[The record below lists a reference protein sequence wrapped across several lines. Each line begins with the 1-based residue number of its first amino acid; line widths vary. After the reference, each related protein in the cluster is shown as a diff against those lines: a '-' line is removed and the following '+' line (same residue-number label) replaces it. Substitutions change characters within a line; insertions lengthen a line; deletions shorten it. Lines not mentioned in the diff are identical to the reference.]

1 MWQTRRRI
9 AALLQTAAI
18 VGLPFVT
25 IGGESAFRFD
35 IPGMR
40 LYLFGSV
47 LWIDEFYLVLAGT
60 LFLLLLGIGV
70 TVIFG
75 RIWCGW
81 LCPQTVI
88 PELAA
93 WIADRLPGRRRLRSA
108 GGVLLPLTALVSFSL
123 LLYFLPPEEAFR
135 ALFRSKIVTGF
146 FLVQW
151 GVLYAMLGPIGPR
164 FCRTVCPYSML
175 QNGLFDEETLVIEFD
190 RERAGTCM
198 RCDLCRYVCPVK
210 IDIKE
215 GLTRE
220 CIACAE
226 CIDACR
232 LMTAP
237 RGIEPF
243 IAYRGTTFRGK
254 AIWWTGVSSAACLAF
269 LLLMARQPGVS
280 FSVQWIGK
288 RPDAG
293 GNLYRYQVRNR
304 GREPLS
310 LVLDVDGHFELL
322 GNREI
327 RVAPRS
333 RVTGNVMIRR
343 EEGEGGTVLFEVAGP
358 GVMLRDRAGIP

>member
-1 MWQTRRRI
+1 MWQKRRRI
-9 AALLQTAAI
+9 AALLQAAAI
-18 VGLPFVT
+18 LALPFVT

-60 LFLLLLGIGV
+60 LFLLLLGIGI

-81 LCPQTVI
+81 LCPQTVL

-93 WIADRLPGRRRLRSA
+93 WIADRLPGRIRRWSA
-108 GGVLLPLTALVSFSL
+108 RAVLLPLTAVVSFSL
-123 LLYFLPPEEAFR
+123 ILYFLPPEEAFR
-135 ALFRSKIVTGF
+135 SLFRSKIVTGF

-151 GVLYAMLGPIGPR
+151 GILYVMLGPIGPR

-175 QNGLFDEETLVIEFD
+175 QNALFDGETLVIGFD
-190 RERAGTCM
+190 GERAAECM
-198 RCDLCRYVCPVK
+198 RCDLCFYVCPVE
-210 IDIKE
+210 IDIKK

-232 LMTAP
+232 LMTTP
-237 RGIEPF
+237 RDIEPF
-243 IAYRGTTFRGK
+243 IAYRGRVKRGK
-254 AIWWTGVSSAACLAF
+254 AFWWAGVSAAACLAF
-269 LLLMARQPGVS
+269 LLLMAGQAAVS
-280 FSVQWIGK
+280 FSVQWVGMQ
-288 RPDAG
+288 PDAG
-293 GNLYRYQVRNR
+293 GTRYRYQIRNR
-304 GREPLS
+304 GTTPLS
-310 LVLDVDGHFELL
+310 LVLGVDDRFEFL
-322 GNREI
+322 GEREI

-333 RVTGNVMIRR
+333 RSTGEVTIRG
-343 EEGEGGTVLFEVAGP
+343 EEGGTVLFEVAGP
-358 GVMLRDRAGIP
+358 GVRLRDRAGFP

>member
-1 MWQTRRRI
+1 MWQKRRRI
-9 AALLQTAAI
+9 AALIQALAI
-18 VGLPFVT
+18 LGLPFVT

-40 LYLFGSV
+40 LHLFGSV
-47 LWIDEFYLVLAGT
+47 LWIDEFHIVLAGT

-93 WIADRLPGRRRLRSA
+93 WIADRLPGRRRWGA
-108 GGVLLPLTALVSFSL
+108 KAVLFPLTAVVSFSL
-123 LLYFLPPEEAFR
+123 ILYFLPPGEALR
-135 ALFRSKIVTGF
+135 ALFRSRVVAGF

-151 GVLYAMLGPIGPR
+151 AVLYAMLGPVGPR

-175 QNGLFDEETLVIEFD
+175 QNALFDRDTLVIGFDEE
-190 RERAGTCM
+190 RAKECM
-198 RCDLCRYVCPVK
+198 RCNLCRYVCPVE

-220 CIACAE
+220 CTACAE

-232 LMTAP
+232 LMTGE

-243 IAYRGTTFRGK
+243 IAYRGTVLRGK
-254 AIWWTGVSSAACLAF
+254 ALLWAGVSAAACLAF
-269 LLLMARQPGVS
+269 VLLLARQQKVS
-280 FSVQWIGK
+280 FSVQWVGK
-288 RPDAG
+288 EASANMNR
-293 GNLYRYQVRNR
+293 YRYQLRNR
-304 GREPLS
+304 GEDPLS
-310 LVLDVDGHFELL
+310 LTLGADGHSEIL
-322 GNREI
+322 GKREI

-333 RVTGNVMIRR
+333 RSVGEVRIRR
-343 EEGEGGTVLFEVAGP
+343 EDDGGGSVLFEVTGP
-358 GVMLRDRAGIP
+358 GVTLRERSGFP

>member
-1 MWQTRRRI
+1 VLFQ
-9 AALLQTAAI
+9 AAAI
-18 VGLPFVT
+18 LALPFVT

-47 LWIDEFYLVLAGT
+47 LWIDEFHLVLAGT
-60 LFLLLLGIGV
+60 LFLLLLGVGV

-93 WIADRLPGRRRLRSA
+93 WIADRLPGKRRRWSA
-108 GGVLLPLTALVSFSL
+108 RAVLLPLTAVVSFSL
-123 LLYFLPPEEAFR
+123 ILFFLPPGEAFR
-135 ALFRSKIVTGF
+135 SLFRSKIVTGF

-151 GVLYAMLGPIGPR
+151 GVIYFMLGPVGPL

-175 QNGLFDEETLVIEFD
+175 QNALFDGDTLVIDFD
-190 RERAGTCM
+190 RSRTRECL
-198 RCDLCRYVCPVK
+198 RCDLCRYVCPVE

-220 CIACAE
+220 CTACAE

-232 LMTAP
+232 LMTTP
-237 RGIEPF
+237 RDIEPF
-243 IAYRGTTFRGK
+243 IAYRGRVNRGK
-254 AIWWTGVSSAACLAF
+254 TAWWAGVSASACLAF

-280 FSVQWIGK
+280 FNVQWVGK

-293 GNLYRYQVRNR
+293 ENRYRYQVRNR
-304 GREPLS
+304 GATPLS
-310 LVLDVDGHFELL
+310 LVLGVDNRFELF
-322 GNREI
+322 GSREI

-333 RVTGNVMIRR
+333 RSTGEVMIRGEE
-343 EEGEGGTVLFEVAGP
+343 EEGKTVLFEIAGP
-358 GVMLRDRAGIP
+358 GVTLRDRAGFP

>member
-1 MWQTRRRI
+1 MWQKRRRI
-9 AALLQTAAI
+9 AALLQAAAI
-18 VGLPFVT
+18 LGLPFVT

-47 LWIDEFYLVLAGT
+47 LWIEEFSLVLAGT

-93 WIADRLPGRRRLRSA
+93 WIADRLPGNRRRWGART
-108 GGVLLPLTALVSFSL
+108 VLLPLTAVVSFSL
-123 LLYFLPPEEAFR
+123 LLYFLPPGEAFR

-151 GVLYAMLGPIGPR
+151 AVLYVMLGPVGPL

-175 QNGLFDEETLVIEFD
+175 QNALFDRDTLVIEFD
-190 RERAGTCM
+190 RKREEECM
-198 RCDLCRYVCPVK
+198 RCDLCRYVCPVE

-220 CIACAE
+220 CTACAE

-232 LMTAP
+232 LMTFP

-243 IAYRGTTFRGK
+243 ISYRGTVIRGK
-254 AIWWTGVSSAACLAF
+254 ALLWGGVSAAACLAF
-269 LLLMARQPGVS
+269 LLLLARQPGVS
-280 FSVQWIGK
+280 FSVQWVGK
-288 RPDAG
+288 PAEAG
-293 GNLYRYQVRNR
+293 VNRYRYQVRNR
-304 GREPLS
+304 GKGPLS
-310 LVLDVDGHFELL
+310 LTLGVDGRFEIL
-322 GNREI
+322 GEREI

-333 RVTGNVMIRR
+333 RSAGDVMIRG
-343 EEGEGGTVLFEVAGP
+343 EKGEGGPVLFEAAGP
-358 GVMLRDRAGIP
+358 GVNLRDRAGFP